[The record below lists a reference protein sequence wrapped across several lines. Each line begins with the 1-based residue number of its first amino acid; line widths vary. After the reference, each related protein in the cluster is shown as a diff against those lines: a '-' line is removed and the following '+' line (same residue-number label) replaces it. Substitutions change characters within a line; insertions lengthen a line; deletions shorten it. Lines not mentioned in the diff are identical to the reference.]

1 MTSAPAPACF
11 RKMRRDIKFSA
22 ISISLAPAGYARV
35 TVFGVIWGERNLI
48 SRLFG
53 GGVDDIEDLSA

>member
-1 MTSAPAPACF
+1 
-11 RKMRRDIKFSA
+11 
-22 ISISLAPAGYARV
+22 V